1 MNFTLLTNWI
11 KEILNNKNTYILI
24 LIKKELKMIKKWE
37 WFFTNENQRLIG
49 IIINGKIKI

>member
-49 IIINGKIKI
+49 IIINEKIKI